1 MKVKVVSGLYYMFAK
16 AGIQEMASH
25 NLALPSPRIFNVI
38 IAYSYFTY
46 FNPHQNC
53 GWWNKVLKY

>member
-53 GWWNKVLKY
+53 G